1 MKATF
6 RRISDIEYV
15 KHFTLESYPNPAQT
29 HKVHA
34 GAVAFVTGND
44 PRDQHY
50 VQPKKQP
57 SITHRVDKLKAAWGV
72 Q

>member
-6 RRISDIEYV
+6 RRISAIEYV

-50 VQPKKQP
+50 VRPTRTVAT
-57 SITHRVDKLKAAWGV
+57 THKINKLKAAWGV